1 MGDVDFRAIC
11 KRFRAI
17 FINNATGVRGN
28 ERNLANRFIKLF
40 DEAYFRQV
48 KVYILSSES
57 L

>member
-48 KVYILSSES
+48 KVYLLSSES